1 MTMKDYATPELI
13 KLGDALE
20 LTLGT
25 RPGAD
30 FDQSG
35 AELDPYPP
43 CCCGGCGGGG
53 CIEQN

>member
-35 AELDPYPP
+35 AEFDPYPP